1 MDPLNAAPLSSTIR
15 RRAHGT
21 AMGLRL
27 GLVTMAALGVLPF
40 GGRAMWFAV
49 VLALGVLLGVLVAME
64 LRAKRRA
71 DR

>member
-1 MDPLNAAPLSSTIR
+1 
-15 RRAHGT
+15 
-21 AMGLRL
+21 MGLRL

-40 GGRAMWFAV
+40 GGRVMWLAV
-49 VLALGVLLGVLVAME
+49 VLALGVLLGVLAAME